1 MPMYEEVLASGK
13 RVMLGNVAIA
23 RGFLEAGVQYVSAYP
38 GTPST
43 EITEA
48 LAYVS
53 RVWGYPYVEWS
64 VNEKTAL
71 EGALGAAIS
80 GLKAVTTMKHV
91 GLNVAA
97 DPFFSSA
104 YLGVEGGLVVVSA
117 DDPWM
122 WSSQNEQDNR
132 WYGVHAYV
140 ATVEPKGVQD
150 AKEAARLALEW
161 SQKYRRPFLLR
172 ITTRIAHSRAIFKLG
187 EIEIERLKG
196 KGRFAKNPRRWT
208 LIPEFAREHKIKL
221 LEYWERLKEELH
233 TFPLNVKE
241 GNGKVAVV
249 GVGIGYRYAKEI
261 IKKRNLDATLYGI
274 ATPVPFPTKLAEE
287 ILTHD
292 KVLVVEEGDPVVE
305 VQLKALAH
313 DLGYAKRVLGK
324 EILPRY
330 GELGLEKVDEAFS
343 KVFSYS
349 YVSYDVKEEE
359 VPPRPPVL
367 CPGCPYRS
375 YFFALRRA
383 VNKLGVNAI
392 FSGDIGCYSLGI
404 LPPFEVQ
411 DVIIDMG
418 ASIGSGAGMANS
430 VEGQVVIAIIGDS
443 TFFHSGVTA
452 LINAVYNRIPLLV
465 VVLDN
470 FTTAMTGHQP
480 HPGVGKDARGKETV
494 RILVER
500 VAEGIGVRKVLVADA
515 FSVKD
520 SEEKTL
526 EALKYVIEKGEPAL
540 LVARGACS
548 LVALSHARRRGLRL
562 PTYAVIEDKCTAC
575 GICYKAFNC
584 PAIKR
589 RKDGKA
595 VVDPAL
601 CVACGQCEQICPF
614 DAFKPVGK
622 VPSEWYELLRSARP

>member
-1 MPMYEEVLASGK
+1 MPKYEEVVANGK
-13 RVMLGNVAIA
+13 RVMLGNAAIA

-48 LAYVS
+48 LAYASKVL
-53 RVWGYPYVEWS
+53 GYPYVEWS
-64 VNEKTAL
+64 VNEKVAL
-71 EGALGAAIS
+71 EGALGAAMT

-132 WYGVHAYV
+132 WYGIHAYV
-140 ATVEPKGVQD
+140 VTIEPKGVQD
-150 AKEAARLALEW
+150 AKEAAKLALEW
-161 SQKYRRPFLLR
+161 SSKHKRPFLLR
-172 ITTRIAHSRAIFKLG
+172 ITTRIAHSRAIFELG
-187 EIEIERLKG
+187 KVDVERLKG
-196 KGRFAKNPRRWT
+196 KGKFVKNPKRWT
-208 LIPEFAREHKIKL
+208 LIPEFAREHKLEL
-221 LEYWERLKEELH
+221 LDYWERMREILH
-233 TFPLNVKE
+233 AFPLNVKE
-241 GNGKVAVV
+241 GGGDVAVV
-249 GVGIGYRYAKEI
+249 GVGIGYRYAKEV
-261 IKKRNLDATLYGI
+261 IKKRGLEVTLYGI
-274 ATPVPFPTKLAEE
+274 STPVPFPIKIAEE
-287 ILTHD
+287 IFAHE
-292 KVLVVEEGDPVVE
+292 KVIVVEEGDPVVE
-305 VQLKALAH
+305 FQLKALAH
-313 DLGYAKRVLGK
+313 EMGYKGKILGK
-324 EILPRY
+324 ELLPKY
-330 GELGLEKVDEAFS
+330 GELGLEKVEYAFS

-349 YVSYDVKEEE
+349 FTLPEVERVE

-375 YFFALRRA
+375 YFYALKRA
-383 VNKLGVNAI
+383 VNRLRVKAV

-411 DVIIDMG
+411 DVIVDMG
-418 ASIGSGAGMANS
+418 ASIGSGGGIAKA
-430 VEGQVVIAIIGDS
+430 VEDQAVIAIIGDS

-452 LINAVYNRIPLLV
+452 LINAVYNKIPMLV

-480 HPGVGKDARGKETV
+480 HPGVGKDARGRETE
-494 RILVER
+494 RILIEN
-500 VAEGIGVRKVLVADA
+500 VAKGIGVRKVLVADA
-515 FSVKD
+515 FNVKD
-520 SEEKTL
+520 SEEKTF
-526 EALKYVIEKGEPAL
+526 EALKFVIENKEPAL

-548 LVALSHARRRGLRL
+548 LVALSHARRMGLKL
-562 PTYAVIEDKCTAC
+562 PTYTVIEDKCTAC

-589 RKDGKA
+589 RDDGKA
-595 VVDPAL
+595 LVDPAL

-614 DAFKPVGK
+614 DAFKPVSE
-622 VPSEWYELLRSARP
+622 VPEEWKRLLRSARP